1 MNFAGDK
8 LVNFVLHNPLG
19 EEIAEGTLGGLLAGG
34 AMLGS
39 DQSLGETALQT
50 AAAIAGGI
58 GLGMGGRRIGA
69 ALGKRLHPAALKNQ
83 DSLIANL
90 SRMAG
95 SETTAQGLR
104 NQGAIAKKGIQE
116 ALVKQTSDALLQE
129 ALSDPRAFASKYKID
144 PAVFVEVAPQVAKG
158 RIGAAVVQNI
168 QNVDPNVIADAV
180 KNNPQVSKAMK
191 AYSDVENLITG
202 KAASDIDANLEA
214 AARFVDNP
222 NDQEISEALSALGV
236 SGNSLRKMVGDAPQ
250 ITGEEVGRALGRAL
264 GDEVG
269 VLGGLA
275 LGGLAADAMGLE
287 GEKDR
292 QIKRLQQQIQEQ
304 ANG

>member
-1 MNFAGDK
+1 MKFAGDK

-19 EEIAEGTLGGLLAGG
+19 EEIAEGTLGGVLAGG

-69 ALGKRLHPAALKNQ
+69 ALGRRLHPAALKNQ

-90 SRMAG
+90 SRMVG

-116 ALVKQTSDALLQE
+116 ALVNETSNALLKE
-129 ALSDPRAFASKYKID
+129 AFSDPKAFASKYKID
-144 PAVFVEVAPQVAKG
+144 PAVFIEVAPQVTKG
-158 RIGAAVVQNI
+158 RIGAAVVQNM
-168 QNVDPNVIADAV
+168 QNVDPKMISEAV

-191 AYSDVENLITG
+191 AYSDVENLIAG
-202 KAASDIDANLEA
+202 KAASNIDANLESV
-214 AARFVDNP
+214 ARFIDNP
-222 NDQEISEALSALGV
+222 DDQEITDALGALGV
-236 SGNSLRKMVGDAPQ
+236 SGNSLRKMMGDAPQ
-250 ITGEEVGRALGRAL
+250 ITGAEVGRAIGRAL

-275 LGGLAADAMGLE
+275 IGGLAADAMGLE

-304 ANG
+304 VNG